1 MNKLAHIWR
10 LGLKELTSLRHDSV
24 LLLFLLYAFTVAIYM
39 PAAGSVIGVHNA
51 SVAIVDEDHS
61 HVSRQLSEALLPPEF
76 QVPMPLAYNRLDQ
89 AMDSGQY
96 TFVINVPAN
105 FQADLLAGRQPTV
118 QVNVDATAMSQ
129 AFMGA
134 GYIARIFQRVLLE
147 YSGQD
152 AAASNAPATMTTRA
166 LFNSNL
172 EGGWFLAVIQIVNNI
187 TILAIILTGTAL
199 LREREHGTLDHLLVL
214 PLTALEI
221 MLAKIGS
228 NALVVVVCTWLSL
241 EVIVKGAL
249 GVPLAGSMGLFLM
262 VTAFYL
268 FASTALG
275 IFLATLARSTPQFG
289 LLAIPV
295 IIPMLLLSGGSTPL
309 DSMPQWL
316 QWVMQISPSTHFVS
330 LSAAILFRDAGL
342 AVVWPDLLALIAIGL
357 LFFVI
362 ALMRFRK
369 SLAS

>member
-1 MNKLAHIWR
+1 MSRLNHTLR

-24 LLLFLLYAFTVAIYM
+24 LLLFLLYAFSVAIYM

-51 SVAIVDEDHS
+51 SVAVVDEDHS
-61 HVSRQLSEALLPPEF
+61 LLSRKLGEALQPPEF
-76 QVPMPLAYNRLDQ
+76 QPAVPLGPEQLDQ

-96 TFVINVPAN
+96 TFVINVPVN
-105 FQADLLAGRQPTV
+105 FQSDLLVGRSPELQI
-118 QVNVDATAMSQ
+118 NVDATAMSQ

-134 GYIARIFQRVLLE
+134 GYIGRIFERELLDYSQRGDAQSPVLL
-147 YSGQD
+147 
-152 AAASNAPATMTTRA
+152 NPKA
-166 LFNSNL
+166 LFNPNL

-228 NALVVVVCTWLSL
+228 NALVVVICTWISL
-241 EVIVKGAL
+241 VVVVKGAL
-249 GVPLAGSMGLFLM
+249 GVPLSGSMELFLA
-262 VTAFYL
+262 VTALYL

-316 QWVMQISPSTHFVS
+316 QWVMQGSPSTHFVS
-330 LSAAILFRDAGL
+330 LGAAILFRDAGWT
-342 AVVWPDLLALIAIGL
+342 VVWQDILALAAIGL
-357 LFFVI
+357 VFFTV
-362 ALMRFRK
+362 ALARFRR

>member
-1 MNKLAHIWR
+1 MSRFSHTLR

-24 LLLFLLYAFTVAIYM
+24 LLLFLLYAFSVAIYM

-51 SVAIVDEDHS
+51 SVAVVDEDHS
-61 HVSRQLSEALLPPEF
+61 LLSRKLSEALQPPEF
-76 QVPMPLAYNRLDQ
+76 QPAVPLAPERLDQ

-96 TFVINVPAN
+96 TFVINVPVN
-105 FQADLLAGRQPTV
+105 FQSDLLAGRSPELQI
-118 QVNVDATAMSQ
+118 NVDATAMSQ

-134 GYIARIFQRVLLE
+134 GYIGRIFERELLE
-147 YSGQD
+147 YGQR
-152 AAASNAPATMTTRA
+152 ANAQSPIAINAKA
-166 LFNSNL
+166 LFNPNL

-221 MLAKIGS
+221 MLAKIAS
-228 NALVVVVCTWLSL
+228 NALVVVICTWISL
-241 EVIVKGAL
+241 VVVVKGAL
-249 GVPLAGSMGLFLM
+249 GVPLSGSMGLFLA
-262 VTAFYL
+262 VTALYL

-316 QWVMQISPSTHFVS
+316 QWVMQGSPSTHFVS
-330 LSAAILFRDAGL
+330 LGAAILFRDARWT
-342 AVVWPDLLALIAIGL
+342 VVWPDILALAVIGL
-357 LFFVI
+357 VFFSV
-362 ALMRFRK
+362 ALARFRR

>member
-1 MNKLAHIWR
+1 MSRLNHTLR

-24 LLLFLLYAFTVAIYM
+24 LLLFLLYAFSVAIYM

-51 SVAIVDEDHS
+51 SVAMVDEDHS
-61 HVSRQLSEALLPPEF
+61 LLSRKLGEALQPPEF
-76 QVPMPLAYNRLDQ
+76 QPAVPLAPQRLDQ

-96 TFVINVPAN
+96 TFVINVPVN
-105 FQADLLAGRQPTV
+105 FQSDLLAGRSPELQI
-118 QVNVDATAMSQ
+118 NVDATAMSQ

-134 GYIARIFQRVLLE
+134 GYIGRIFERELLDYSQR
-147 YSGQD
+147 
-152 AAASNAPATMTTRA
+152 SNTQSPVEINAKA
-166 LFNSNL
+166 LFNPNL

-221 MLAKIGS
+221 MLAKIAS
-228 NALVVVVCTWLSL
+228 NALVVVICTWISL
-241 EVIVKGAL
+241 VVVVKGAL
-249 GVPLAGSMGLFLM
+249 GVPLSGSMGLFLA
-262 VTAFYL
+262 VTGLYL

-316 QWVMQISPSTHFVS
+316 QWVMQGSPSTHFVS
-330 LSAAILFRDAGL
+330 LGAAILFRDAGWT
-342 AVVWPDLLALIAIGL
+342 VVWPDILALAVIGL
-357 LFFVI
+357 VFFSV
-362 ALMRFRK
+362 ALARFRR

>member
-1 MNKLAHIWR
+1 MSRLNHTLR

-24 LLLFLLYAFTVAIYM
+24 LLLFLLYAFSVAIYM

-51 SVAIVDEDHS
+51 SVAVVDEDHS
-61 HVSRQLSEALLPPEF
+61 LLSRKLTQALQPPEF
-76 QVPMPLAYNRLDQ
+76 QPAVSLPAERLDQ
-89 AMDSGQY
+89 AMDSGEY
-96 TFVINVPAN
+96 TFVINVPVN
-105 FQADLLAGRQPTV
+105 FQSDLLAGRSPEL

-134 GYIARIFQRVLLE
+134 GYIGRIFERELLDYSQRGNVQSPVLI
-147 YSGQD
+147 
-152 AAASNAPATMTTRA
+152 NPKA
-166 LFNSNL
+166 LFNPNL

-228 NALVVVVCTWLSL
+228 NALVVVICTWVSL
-241 EVIVKGAL
+241 VVVVKGAL
-249 GVPLAGSMGLFLM
+249 GVPLSGSMGLFLA
-262 VTAFYL
+262 VTTLYL

-316 QWVMQISPSTHFVS
+316 QWVMQGSPSTHFVS
-330 LSAAILFRDAGL
+330 LGTAILFRDAGW
-342 AVVWPDLLALIAIGL
+342 AVVWPDILALALIGL
-357 LFFVI
+357 VFFSV
-362 ALMRFRK
+362 ALARFRR

>member
-1 MNKLAHIWR
+1 MSRLNHTLR

-24 LLLFLLYAFTVAIYM
+24 LLLFLLYAFSVAIYM

-51 SVAIVDEDHS
+51 SVAMVDEDHS
-61 HVSRQLSEALLPPEF
+61 LLSRKLSEALQPPEF
-76 QVPMPLAYNRLDQ
+76 QPAVPLAPEHLDQ

-96 TFVINVPAN
+96 TFVINVPVN
-105 FQADLLAGRQPTV
+105 FQSDLLAGRSPELQI
-118 QVNVDATAMSQ
+118 NVDATAMSQ

-134 GYIARIFQRVLLE
+134 GYIGRIFERELLDYSQRGNVQSPVLI
-147 YSGQD
+147 
-152 AAASNAPATMTTRA
+152 NPKA
-166 LFNSNL
+166 LFNPNL

-228 NALVVVVCTWLSL
+228 NALVVVICTWISL
-241 EVIVKGAL
+241 VVVVKGAL
-249 GVPLAGSMGLFLM
+249 GVPLSGSMGLFLG
-262 VTAFYL
+262 VTALYL

-316 QWVMQISPSTHFVS
+316 QWVMQGSPSTHFVS
-330 LSAAILFRDAGL
+330 LGAAILFRDAGW
-342 AVVWPDLLALIAIGL
+342 AVVWPDILALGLIGL
-357 LFFVI
+357 VFFSV
-362 ALMRFRK
+362 ALARFRR

>member
-1 MNKLAHIWR
+1 MHRLHHTLR

-24 LLLFLLYAFTVAIYM
+24 LLLFLLYAFSVAIYM

-51 SVAIVDEDHS
+51 SVAVVDEDRS
-61 HVSRQLSEALLPPEF
+61 QVSRKLAESLQPPEF
-76 QVPMPLAYNRLDQ
+76 QLAVPLALDRLDQ

-105 FQADLLAGRQPTV
+105 FQGDLLAGRSPELQI
-118 QVNVDATAMSQ
+118 NVDATAMSQ

-134 GYIARIFQRVLLE
+134 GYIGRIFERELLD
-147 YSGQD
+147 YAGGT
-152 AAASNAPATMTTRA
+152 AAASPATISPRA
-166 LFNSNL
+166 LFNPNL

-228 NALVVVVCTWLSL
+228 NALVVVLCTWVSL
-241 EVIVKGAL
+241 EVVVKGAL
-249 GVPLAGSMGLFLM
+249 GVPLAGSMGLFLG
-262 VTAFYL
+262 VTALYL

-316 QWVMQISPSTHFVS
+316 QWVMQGSPSTHFVS
-330 LSAAILFRDAGL
+330 LGAAILFRDAGF
-342 AVVWPDLLALIAIGL
+342 AVVWPDVLALAVIGL
-357 LFFVI
+357 VFFSV
-362 ALMRFRK
+362 ALARFRR
-369 SLAS
+369 SLTS

>member
-1 MNKLAHIWR
+1 MHTFAHILR
-10 LGLKELTSLRHDSV
+10 LGFKELTSLRHDSV
-24 LLLFLLYAFTVAIYM
+24 LLLFLFYAFTVAIYM

-51 SVAIVDEDHS
+51 SVALVDEDRS
-61 HVSRQLSEALLPPEF
+61 HLSRQLADALQPPEF
-76 QVPMPLAYNRLDQ
+76 QPAVLLPYDRLDQ
-89 AMDSGQY
+89 VMDSGQY

-105 FQADLLAGRQPTV
+105 FQSDLLAGRQPAL

-134 GYIARIFQRVLLE
+134 GYIGRIFQRELLD
-147 YSGQD
+147 YSGQG
-152 AAASNAPATMTTRA
+152 AATSQAPALLTTRA
-166 LFNSNL
+166 LFNTNL
-172 EGGWFLAVIQIVNNI
+172 EGGWFLAVIQVVNNI
-187 TILAIILTGTAL
+187 TILAIVLTGTAL

-221 MLAKIGS
+221 MLAKIWS
-228 NALVVVVCTWLSL
+228 NMLVVVLCTWISL

-249 GVPLAGSMGLFLM
+249 GVPLAGSMTLFLM
-262 VTAFYL
+262 VTALYL

-316 QWVMQISPSTHFVS
+316 QWVMQGSPSTHFVS
-330 LSAAILFRDAGL
+330 LSAAILFRDAGVS
-342 AVVWPDLLALIAIGL
+342 VVWPDLLALAAIGL
-357 LFFVI
+357 LFFAV
-362 ALMRFRK
+362 ALARFRK

>member
-1 MNKLAHIWR
+1 MSQLSHTLR

-24 LLLFLLYAFTVAIYM
+24 LLLFLLYAFSVAIYM

-51 SVAIVDEDHS
+51 SVAVVDEDHGAI
-61 HVSRQLSEALLPPEF
+61 SRKLAESLQPPEF
-76 QVPMPLAYNRLDQ
+76 QPAVALPADRLDQ

-96 TFVINVPAN
+96 TFVINVPVN
-105 FQADLLAGRQPTV
+105 FQADLLAGRSPEL

-134 GYIARIFQRVLLE
+134 GYIGRIFERELLE
-147 YSGQD
+147 YAGRST
-152 AAASNAPATMTTRA
+152 SSPAVLNPKA
-166 LFNSNL
+166 LFNPNL

-221 MLAKIGS
+221 MLAKIAS
-228 NALVVVVCTWLSL
+228 NALVVVACTWISL
-241 EVIVKGAL
+241 EVVVKGAL
-249 GVPLAGSMGLFLM
+249 GVPLAGSMGLFLG
-262 VTAFYL
+262 VTALYL

-316 QWVMQISPSTHFVS
+316 QWVMQGSPSTHFVS
-330 LSAAILFRDAGL
+330 LGAAILFRDAGL
-342 AVVWPDLLALIAIGL
+342 SVVWPDVAALAAIGL
-357 LFFVI
+357 IFFGV
-362 ALMRFRK
+362 ALARFRR
-369 SLAS
+369 SLAA

>member
-1 MNKLAHIWR
+1 MSRLNHTLR

-24 LLLFLLYAFTVAIYM
+24 LLLFLLYAFSVAIYM

-51 SVAIVDEDHS
+51 SVAVVDEDHS
-61 HVSRQLSEALLPPEF
+61 LLSRKLGEALQPPEF
-76 QVPMPLAYNRLDQ
+76 QPAVPLAPEHLDQ

-96 TFVINVPAN
+96 TFVINVPVN
-105 FQADLLAGRQPTV
+105 FQSDLLAGRSPELQI
-118 QVNVDATAMSQ
+118 NVDATAMSQ

-134 GYIARIFQRVLLE
+134 GYIGRIFERELLDYSQRSDAQSPVLI
-147 YSGQD
+147 
-152 AAASNAPATMTTRA
+152 NAKA
-166 LFNSNL
+166 LFNPNL

-221 MLAKIGS
+221 MLAKIAS
-228 NALVVVVCTWLSL
+228 NALVVVICTWISL
-241 EVIVKGAL
+241 VVVVKGAL
-249 GVPLAGSMGLFLM
+249 GVPLSGSMGLFLG
-262 VTAFYL
+262 VTALYL

-316 QWVMQISPSTHFVS
+316 QWVMQGSPSTHFVS
-330 LSAAILFRDAGL
+330 LGAAILFRDAGW
-342 AVVWPDLLALIAIGL
+342 AVVWPDILALALIGL
-357 LFFVI
+357 VFFSV
-362 ALMRFRK
+362 ALARFRR

>member
-1 MNKLAHIWR
+1 MSRLNHTLR

-24 LLLFLLYAFTVAIYM
+24 LLLFLLYAFSVAIYM

-51 SVAIVDEDHS
+51 SVAVVDEDHS
-61 HVSRQLSEALLPPEF
+61 QLSRKLTESLQPPEF
-76 QVPMPLAYNRLDQ
+76 QPAVPLPPDRLDQ

-96 TFVINVPAN
+96 TFVINVPVN
-105 FQADLLAGRQPTV
+105 FQSDLLAGHSPELQI
-118 QVNVDATAMSQ
+118 NVDATAMSQ

-134 GYIARIFQRVLLE
+134 GYIGRIFERELLDYAQRTTTQSPVLI
-147 YSGQD
+147 
-152 AAASNAPATMTTRA
+152 NPKA
-166 LFNSNL
+166 LFNPNL
-172 EGGWFLAVIQIVNNI
+172 EGGWFLAVIQIINNI

-221 MLAKIGS
+221 MLAKIAS
-228 NALVVVVCTWLSL
+228 NALVVVLCTWVSL
-241 EVIVKGAL
+241 IVVVKGAL
-249 GVPLAGSMGLFLM
+249 GVPLSGSMGLFLA
-262 VTAFYL
+262 VTALYL

-316 QWVMQISPSTHFVS
+316 QWVMQGSPSTHFVS
-330 LSAAILFRDAGL
+330 LGTAILFRDAGVV
-342 AVVWPDLLALIAIGL
+342 VVWPDILALAVIGL
-357 LFFVI
+357 VFFSV
-362 ALMRFRK
+362 ALARFRRT
-369 SLAS
+369 LAS

>member
-1 MNKLAHIWR
+1 MSRLNHTLR

-24 LLLFLLYAFTVAIYM
+24 LLLFLLYAFSVAIYM

-51 SVAIVDEDHS
+51 SVAVVDEDHS
-61 HVSRQLSEALLPPEF
+61 LLSRKLSEALQPPEF
-76 QVPMPLAYNRLDQ
+76 QPAVPLPAERLDQ
-89 AMDSGQY
+89 AMDSGEY
-96 TFVINVPAN
+96 TFVINVPVN
-105 FQADLLAGRQPTV
+105 FQSDLLAGRSPEL

-134 GYIARIFQRVLLE
+134 GYIGRIFERELLDYSQGGNVQSPVLI
-147 YSGQD
+147 
-152 AAASNAPATMTTRA
+152 NPKA
-166 LFNSNL
+166 LFNPNL

-228 NALVVVVCTWLSL
+228 NALVVVICTWVSL
-241 EVIVKGAL
+241 VVVVKGAL
-249 GVPLAGSMGLFLM
+249 GVPLSGSMGLFLA
-262 VTAFYL
+262 VTALYL

-316 QWVMQISPSTHFVS
+316 QWVMQGSPSTHFVS
-330 LSAAILFRDAGL
+330 LGTAILFRDADW
-342 AVVWPDLLALIAIGL
+342 AVVWPDILALALIGL
-357 LFFVI
+357 VFFSV
-362 ALMRFRK
+362 ALARFRR

>member
-1 MNKLAHIWR
+1 MQRLAHILR

-24 LLLFLLYAFTVAIYM
+24 LLLFLLYAFSVAIYM

-61 HVSRQLSEALLPPEF
+61 LVSRRLAEALQPPEF
-76 QVPMPLAYNRLDQ
+76 QPAVGLPWDQLDRSL
-89 AMDSGQY
+89 DSGLF
-96 TFVINVPAN
+96 TFVINIPVN
-105 FQADLLAGRQPTV
+105 FQSDLLAGRSPELQI
-118 QVNVDATAMSQ
+118 NVDATAMSQ

-134 GYIARIFQRVLLE
+134 GYIGRIFERELLDYANPAGSASRNPALLE
-147 YSGQD
+147 
-152 AAASNAPATMTTRA
+152 PRA
-166 LFNSNL
+166 LFNPNL

-228 NALVVVVCTWLSL
+228 NALVVVLCTWVSL
-241 EVIVKGAL
+241 EVVVKGAL
-249 GVPLAGSMGLFLM
+249 GVPLAGSLPLFLA
-262 VTAFYL
+262 VTALYL

-316 QWVMQISPSTHFVS
+316 QWVMQLSPSTHFVS
-330 LSAAILFRDAGL
+330 LGAAILFRDAGVS
-342 AVVWPDLLALIAIGL
+342 VVWPDLLALAAIGL
-357 LFFVI
+357 AFFAI
-362 ALMRFRK
+362 ALARFRR